1 MGHGGQTHGETKLS
15 VLRGTTGPVGV
26 GAAEERNLLVRAA
39 RRRQPCDRLT
49 EGLGPLPLA
58 DPRCR
63 PFEDS

>member
-1 MGHGGQTHGETKLS
+1 MGHGGQIISDKRDHW
-15 VLRGTTGPVGV
+15 PIGV
-26 GAAEERNLLVRAA
+26 GAAEERNLPVRAA
-39 RRRQPCDRLT
+39 RRQQPCDRLT